1 MMDKAKH
8 RKKMKYRSFL
18 ILLSLLP
25 LAVGAQNLTGR
36 ITCDGRGVR
45 GVPVSDGDVVT
56 LTDRDGR
63 YAFESA
69 KRNGYV
75 FYTLPRGFEP
85 EMSDGF
91 NPRIWA
97 RLTSKDLKVAEQH
110 DFRLVKRK
118 NDNYRMIIGADT
130 HLANRIEDLKQFQEG
145 FIPCLEKERQA
156 ADGQPVYSMLLGDLT
171 WDKFWTQNKYNLH
184 DFLRTCRDMHYSVPL
199 FPVIGNHDNDP
210 SVPASSETDFLASG
224 PWRDIICPN
233 YYSFNL
239 GRVHYVVLDDIV
251 YKNEDTRPKYAK
263 GVVGSRNYD
272 GKITEEQFRW
282 LEQDLS
288 YVSYS
293 TPIVVALHIPVTRL
307 DDKFRTV
314 TDKLAGRTTLR
325 LFDALREYKNV
336 HVVSGHTHY
345 NYNTHPE
352 EYKNAMEHNI
362 AAVCATWW
370 GTGYVSGR
378 HLCTDGTPGGYSLWS
393 VKGKKLRWEYHSMEP
408 NGELQM
414 RVYDMNAVR
423 DLYRHDETAKK
434 MLAKY
439 PNRQDYGKIADNV
452 ILVNAFAY
460 DDDWKVEILED
471 GRRLDVKRVLA
482 EDPLHTLS
490 YDLPLLK
497 EKGAVGAG
505 SQTRRTSHIFEAQ
518 ASSAT
523 STVTV
528 RVTDSFGRK
537 HEKTLQRPAAFTLSE
552 W

>member
-1 MMDKAKH
+1 
-8 RKKMKYRSFL
+8 MKYRSFL
-18 ILLSLLP
+18 FFLSLLP
-25 LAVGAQNLTGR
+25 LVVAAQNLTGR

-45 GVPVSDGDVVT
+45 GVPVSDGDAVT
-56 LTDRDGR
+56 VTDSEGR
-63 YAFESA
+63 YALQSE

-75 FYTLPRGFEP
+75 FYTLPRGYEP
-85 EMSDGF
+85 EMADGF
-91 NPRIWA
+91 NPQFWA
-97 RLTSKDLKVAEQH
+97 RLQSADLQVAEEHNFQ
-110 DFRLVKRK
+110 LVKRK

-130 HLANRIEDLKQFQEG
+130 HLAQRIGDLKQFREG
-145 FIPCLEKERQA
+145 FIPCLDKERQA
-156 ADGQPVYSMLLGDLT
+156 ANGQPVYSMLLGDLT
-171 WDKFWTQNKYNLH
+171 WDKFWTRNNYNLH
-184 DFLRTCRDMHYSVPL
+184 DFLRTCREMNYSVPL

-251 YKNEDTRPKYAK
+251 YKNEDTGDKYAA

-282 LEQDLS
+282 LEKDLS
-288 YVSYS
+288 YVSRS

-307 DDKFRTV
+307 DADFSTI
-314 TDKLAGRTTLR
+314 TDKLAGGSTLR
-325 LFDALREYKNV
+325 LFDALKEYKNV

-345 NYNTHPE
+345 NYHTHPA
-352 EYKNAMEHNI
+352 EYPNVMEHNI

-414 RVYDMNAVR
+414 RVFDMNAVR
-423 DLYRHDETAKK
+423 DLYRNDDRAKDL
-434 MLAKY
+434 LAKY
-439 PNRQDYGKIADNV
+439 PNRQDYGQIADNL
-452 ILVNAFAY
+452 ILVNCFAY
-460 DDDWKVEILED
+460 DDDWKVEILEE
-471 GRRLDVKRVLA
+471 GRPLDVKRVWN
-482 EDPLHTLS
+482 EDPLHTLA

-497 EKGAVGAG
+497 TNGKVGGG
-505 SQTRRTSHIFEAQ
+505 SQTRRNTHSFEAQ

-537 HEKTLQRPAAFTLSE
+537 HEKTLRRPATFSLSE